1 MKKIVAIMAISLML
15 FTSCGQIKKLV
26 GVNENSEG
34 SENIE
39 SKIPT
44 SAAKKTFWDKWGT
57 GICVGGTSTVV
68 VLASILGWKKCYKTV
83 QAG

>member
-1 MKKIVAIMAISLML
+1 MKKIVTIMAISLIL

-34 SENIE
+34 RENIE

-44 SAAKKTFWDKWGT
+44 SAAKKTFWGKWGT

-68 VLASILGWKKCYKTV
+68 VLASIWGLKKYCKTG
-83 QAG
+83 QN